1 MLRAAFSSRSNSH
14 PHSGHECHRTV
25 RSLGT
30 SEPQSLQ
37 ACVVLRGDTLTTVQ
51 PASSALLAHSRVK
64 VPQAAS
70 RILLFRPPFAAAP
83 FGKNFFVSSSCL
95 GLGVA
100 LMFLISRSSNTR
112 VP

>member
-37 ACVVLRGDTLTTVQ
+37 ACVVLRAETLTTVQ

-70 RILLFRPPFAAAP
+70 KILLFRPPLAAAP
-83 FGKNFFVSSSCL
+83 LGRNVPVSSSFL
-95 GLGVA
+95 DVGVA
-100 LMFLISRSSNTR
+100 LMF
-112 VP
+112 

>member
-1 MLRAAFSSRSNSH
+1 MFLAAFSSRSSSQ

-25 RSLGT
+25 RSWET
-30 SEPQSLQ
+30 SEPQPLQ
-37 ACVVLRGDTLTTVQ
+37 AWVVLCGETLTTVQ

-70 RILLFRPPFAAAP
+70 RILLFRPPFVAAP
-83 FGKNFFVSSSCL
+83 FGTNLPVSSSCL

-100 LMFLISRSSNTR
+100 LT
-112 VP
+112 